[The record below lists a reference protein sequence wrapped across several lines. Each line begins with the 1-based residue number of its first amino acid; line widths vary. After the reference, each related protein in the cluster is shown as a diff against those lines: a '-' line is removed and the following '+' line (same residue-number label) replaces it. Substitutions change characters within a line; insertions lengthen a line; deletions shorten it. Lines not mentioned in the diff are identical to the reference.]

1 MPAPFP
7 HPTAQPHTAQPGAF
21 KPTGPQAFAPTTS
34 GRLGTRTRVAVALLA
49 ALTLLLLGLVM
60 GAYWSAT
67 RLSGTTEQVHTQVV
81 TPEVPVVLR
90 TPGGT
95 LEVATI
101 RATERFSRRDTKSFW
116 GIDLGET
123 ASEVAVQAT
132 YRFHMPLAQQW
143 PVQLKDGVAEVNAPA
158 FRPSLPVAFDTQTM
172 ATHSRNGWARFNE
185 ADSLAALQR
194 SLTPQLNERAQA
206 PHYQELAADAARRTV
221 AEYVRTWLI
230 TSGRGPVREVRVRFP
245 GEAEASAP
253 SRPAPSQS
261 P

>member
-1 MPAPFP
+1 MVAKVTPKSMPAPSPNAP
-7 HPTAQPHTAQPGAF
+7 HAPDAPVPSGAS
-21 KPTGPQAFAPTTS
+21 PAP
-34 GRLGTRTRVAVALLA
+34 RTRVQLAMLALIAAV
-49 ALTLLLLGLVM
+49 LLLLGLVV
-60 GAYWSAT
+60 GAYWAIGHLPSVT
-67 RLSGTTEQVHTQVV
+67 QQVNTQVM

-90 TPGGT
+90 SPGGT

-123 ASEVAVQAT
+123 VSEVAVQAT

-206 PHYQELAADAARRTV
+206 PHYQALAADAARRTV

-245 GEAEASAP
+245 GEASALAPRATDASQ
-253 SRPAPSQS
+253 PAP
-261 P
+261 

>member
-1 MPAPFP
+1 M
-7 HPTAQPHTAQPGAF
+7 
-21 KPTGPQAFAPTTS
+21 
-34 GRLGTRTRVAVALLA
+34 LLA
-49 ALTLLLLGLVM
+49 ALSLLLLGLVA
-60 GAYWSAT
+60 GAYWSAS
-67 RLSGTTEQVHTQVV
+67 RLSGTTEQVHTQVM

-123 ASEVAVQAT
+123 VSEVAVQAT

-194 SLTPQLNERAQA
+194 SLTPQLNQRAQA
-206 PHYQELAADAARRTV
+206 PHYQALVADAARRTV

-245 GEAEASAP
+245 GEVSALAPRVTDASQ
-253 SRPAPSQS
+253 PAP
-261 P
+261 